1 MEHYLGEKLKFLREQ
16 RNWSQKDLAARLNKA
31 TSTISGYES
40 DAHTIPLDVSISSAS
55 LFGVSLDEFAGL
67 EKPEYLSL
75 EGLTPKQC
83 EILKQ
88 LKNEYLTASQRG
100 NDFSQVQMNILHDII
115 KSFGAK
121 E

>member
-40 DAHTIPLDVSISSAS
+40 DAHTIPLDVFISSAS

-75 EGLTPKQC
+75 EGLTPKQR

-100 NDFSQVQMNILHDII
+100 NDFSQIQMDILHDII

>member
-40 DAHTIPLDVSISSAS
+40 DAHTIPLDVFISSAS

-75 EGLTPKQC
+75 EGLTP
-83 EILKQ
+83 I
-88 LKNEYLTASQRG
+88 KNEYLTASQRG